1 MSKLP
6 RLKPGDVVIRQ
17 YPSGKKQLE
26 RVRSVHGKIV
36 CLETSVHG
44 SHFHASTG
52 NGTTDDAKGQRISA
66 DAGEIVSV
74 QIRRAAEGK

>member
-6 RLKPGDVVIRQ
+6 KLKPGDVVIRQ
-17 YPSGKKQLE
+17 YLSGKKHLE

-52 NGTTDDAKGQRISA
+52 NGTTNDTKGQRIYA
-66 DAGEIVSV
+66 DAGEIVSM
-74 QIRRAAEGK
+74 QIRRASKGK